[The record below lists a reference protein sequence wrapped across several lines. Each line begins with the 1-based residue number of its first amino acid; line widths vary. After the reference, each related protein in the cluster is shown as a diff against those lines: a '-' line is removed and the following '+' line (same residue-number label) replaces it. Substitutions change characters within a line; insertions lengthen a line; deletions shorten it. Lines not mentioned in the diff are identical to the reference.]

1 MARVQAMLGSSR
13 VPSECATPHE
23 VTMAQEGTRGG
34 PGRRALLAL
43 VVLLAP
49 ASARPQE
56 DTAELRRLEAMRARA
71 PRDSVVLFNLAA
83 LHAAA
88 GRRAETLDLLEAVS
102 RAPGGLDPGFYRG
115 FFFLRGDPAFERILA
130 RIRAAHPP
138 RVRGVVAFTLGER
151 DLQPEGIA
159 FDPSS
164 RATFAGSFKG
174 KIVRIAPEGAVTD
187 FAVVSTPE
195 SPRVVVGLRVDPA
208 RGHLWAVVDDP
219 RAFVDPAVG
228 GSGLHQY
235 ELASGRLL
243 ARYAGA
249 PAGAFNDVAVTPAGE
264 AFATQTTDGSVWRAV
279 PGRPDMTEFLPAG
292 TVPEANGITATP
304 DGRQLYVA
312 GWHDIHRVDL
322 PSGAVNRLV
331 APRGVPVG
339 SFDGLLWHRG
349 SLVGIQNGIHPGRV
363 VRLRLDGRARRI
375 RSAAILERYHPRF
388 NGVTTAALD
397 GDDLLYFANT
407 QSRAFGPDGKPK
419 PGVTLED
426 IVILRQRL
434 R

>member
-1 MARVQAMLGSSR
+1 MVAAVA
-13 VPSECATPHE
+13 V
-23 VTMAQEGTRGG
+23 
-34 PGRRALLAL
+34 
-43 VVLLAP
+43 LAP
-49 ASARPQE
+49 AAPLRQE
-56 DTAELRRLEAMRARA
+56 DAVELRRLEAMRSRA
-71 PRDSVVLFNLAA
+71 PGDGVILFNLAA

-88 GRRAETLDLLEAVS
+88 GRRAETLALLEAVS

-115 FFFLRGDPAFERILA
+115 FFFLRGDPAYERILA

-138 RVRGVVAFTLGER
+138 RVRGAVAFTLKER

-159 FDPSS
+159 YDPAT
-164 RATFAGSFKG
+164 RAVFAGSFKG
-174 KIVRIAPEGAVTD
+174 KIVRIAPDGAAAD
-187 FAVVSTPE
+187 FAVVSDPGAA
-195 SPRVVVGLRVDPA
+195 RVVVGLRVDSR

-219 RAFVDPAVG
+219 RAFSDPGAG
-228 GSGLHQY
+228 GSSLHQY
-235 ELASGRLL
+235 EIASGNLL
-243 ARYAGA
+243 ARYRGA
-249 PAGAFNDVAVTPAGE
+249 PRGAFNDVAVTPAGE
-264 AFATQTTDGSVWRAV
+264 AFATNTTDGSVWRAA
-279 PGRPDMTEFLPAG
+279 PGRADMTEFLPAG

-304 DGRQLYVA
+304 DGRRLFVA

-322 PSGAVNRLV
+322 PSGKVVRLA
-331 APRGVPVG
+331 APRDVPVG

-363 VRLRLDGRARRI
+363 VRLRLDARGVRI
-375 RSAAILERYHPRF
+375 RGAEVLERYHPRF

-419 PGVTLED
+419 PGVVLED